1 MNIMANMKEVHR
13 IFKPFSISLW
23 GSQII
28 EVGEC
33 EPQTI
38 VDATLIV
45 EYGKV
50 ALQILVDG
58 KPVADTGV
66 VGPGFKWQ
74 TKTATLKV
82 KLQRGGRVSLKL
94 YCPSI
99 PGGAEGTVSLS
110 CQKIEEERK
119 EILEVRSKTI
129 AAEMA
134 PKIKVPGF
142 PRELLA
148 KYELLEFIGEG
159 GFAKVFKVKSKL
171 DGKIAALKILKSE
184 EGVLETLRNE
194 VAAWLSLDHEN
205 IVRLYGISKDP
216 IPHLEMEFVE
226 GIRIDGKIAR
236 DLGDLPKP
244 VDEKTAIKL
253 VRGIAEGLRHAHSK
267 GVFHCDLKPQ
277 NILLSAEFK
286 PKITDWGLANVRAL
300 SMGVEAFTLLYA
312 APEHLDS
319 KHYGST
325 DNRTDIFQLGLI
337 FYELLT
343 GRLPFDVESTYQV
356 MGSILS
362 SEPFPPVSK
371 YRSELSKFDGIISKM
386 LAKRKEERFQSV
398 DEFISALDLLEKG
411 GPELEN
417 LLRRTSKKGFQI

>member
-1 MNIMANMKEVHR
+1 VLRGYKFFLCGENQGVKKQQKDEFETTGIHLAFEEIKPQPELNEHP
-13 IFKPFSISLW
+13 IFRVAEKNFYESERVASYLLEGPLY
-23 GSQII
+23 QRAM
-28 EVGEC
+28 EEM
-33 EPQTI
+33 
-38 VDATLIV
+38 
-45 EYGKV
+45 GK
-50 ALQILVDG
+50 
-58 KPVADTGV
+58 
-66 VGPGFKWQ
+66 
-74 TKTATLKV
+74 
-82 KLQRGGRVSLKL
+82 
-94 YCPSI
+94 
-99 PGGAEGTVSLS
+99 
-110 CQKIEEERK
+110 
-119 EILEVRSKTI
+119 I

-171 DGKIAALKILKSE
+171 EGKIVALKILNGE
-184 EGVLETLRNE
+184 ERVLETLRNE

-244 VDEKTAIKL
+244 VDEKIAIKL

-286 PKITDWGLANVRAL
+286 PKITDWGLAKVRAL
-300 SMGVEAFTLLYA
+300 SVGVEAFTLLYA

-343 GRLPFDVESTYQV
+343 GRLPFDVESPYQV

-362 SEPFPPVSK
+362 SEPFPLVSK

-411 GPELEN
+411 SPEMEE